1 MAVSPARWPYALDP
15 TAGARVPAPAARTVT
30 GGTVLID
37 PKTKRVTIP
46 VSKDIDLIR
55 ERIKRDTGIDMSYAQ
70 IFNFLIHFYV
80 ERASEPKSK
89 WRSLS

>member
-1 MAVSPARWPYALDP
+1 M
-15 TAGARVPAPAARTVT
+15 
-30 GGTVLID
+30 ID

-46 VSKDIDLIR
+46 VSNDIDLIR
-55 ERIKRDTGIDMSYAQ
+55 DRLAADTGITMSYSQ

>member
-1 MAVSPARWPYALDP
+1 M
-15 TAGARVPAPAARTVT
+15 
-30 GGTVLID
+30 ID
-37 PKTKRVTIP
+37 PKTKRITIP

-55 ERIKRDTGIDMSYAQ
+55 DRLAADTGITMSYVQ

-80 ERASEPKSK
+80 ERVNEPKSK